1 MSPPQ
6 LPPQVACVGDVV
18 QVPGES
24 YQALQEDPEEGLGM
38 TGAMVP
44 RGDSPRGEKNGSEA
58 MEQGEEQE
66 WYEQPQVCSDQE
78 WEWWKEQVSG
88 MGGALT
94 SLRWTVGKVE
104 QQVAGLKRQMP
115 DVVKTMSEGY
125 FAEVVP

>member
-6 LPPQVACVGDVV
+6 RPPQVAWVGDVV

-44 RGDSPRGEKNGSEA
+44 RGDSPRGEENGSGA

-66 WYEQPQVCSDQE
+66 WYEQPQGCSD
-78 WEWWKEQVSG
+78 
-88 MGGALT
+88 
-94 SLRWTVGKVE
+94 
-104 QQVAGLKRQMP
+104 
-115 DVVKTMSEGY
+115 
-125 FAEVVP
+125 